1 MSELSIHEL
10 ETQHGELL
18 PEREALG
25 VIISFAN
32 AGVIAQINQLA
43 VANQAFTFASTNT
56 AENVAA
62 IVFG

>member
-25 VIISFAN
+25 VIVSVLNFGA
-32 AGVIAQINQLA
+32 IAQINQLA
-43 VANQAFTFASTNT
+43 VANQAFTVLSANT
-56 AENVAA
+56 AANEAA